1 MKRTKKRTKYL
12 LLLLI
17 LFVSVGYA
25 ILQSN
30 LTITGTT
37 SIQDSKWDIH
47 WNNVVITEGSVSTSN
62 ADKATIDNT
71 KTTVNYN
78 IVLDKPGDFYEFT
91 VDAVNEGTIDG
102 MIDVISSKLNNVE
115 ITTLPAYL
123 NYSITYSDGTPLQGN
138 QLLAANSSETYKVRI
153 EYKRDIEANQLPET
167 TQTLNLSFSV
177 TYKQATDDAVAV
189 DHSFNGHSWETIISN
204 VRSGNTSNYNVG
216 DTKEVDMGS
225 LGTHTLRIANKST
238 PTECSTTGFSQSAC
252 GFVLEFEDIITEHIM
267 NPYDSSVTTPGN
279 GHIGGWPA
287 SEMRTYVNSDI
298 YNSLPEEL
306 RNGIIN
312 TTVVSG
318 HGPDDSS
325 NFTSTDKL
333 YLLAIHEVYEDDRGD
348 TIDGIDYW
356 DTAYNNTRQLDYY
369 SSQNITT
376 SSYSGAIKQRN
387 GSNYEWWLR
396 SAYPYPNDRF
406 CTVSGTTGRWN
417 ASYRSSNTFGV
428 SPAFRIG

>member
-1 MKRTKKRTKYL
+1 MKKTKRRTKYL

-17 LFVSVGYA
+17 LFISVGYA

-30 LTITGTT
+30 LSIIGTT

-62 ADKATIDNT
+62 TDKATIDNT

-177 TYKQATDDAVAV
+177 TYKQATSGAIAVE
-189 DHSFNGHSWETIISN
+189 HSFNGHSWETIINN
-204 VRSGNTSNYNVG
+204 VRSGNTSIYNVG
-216 DTKEVDMGS
+216 DTKEVDMRDF
-225 LGTHTLRIANKST
+225 GTHTLRIANKST
-238 PTECSTTGFSQSAC
+238 PTECSTEGFSQTAC
-252 GFVLEFEDIITEHIM
+252 GFVLEFADIITTDRM
-267 NPYDSSVTTPGN
+267 NSANTNV
-279 GHIGGWPA
+279 GGWPA
-287 SEMRTYVNSDI
+287 SFMKTYVNDTI
-298 YNSLPEEL
+298 YDALPIEL
-306 RNGIIN
+306 RVGIIN

-318 HGPDDSS
+318 HGYEDSI

-333 YLLAIHEVYEDDRGD
+333 YLLSTHEVWQDVDGN
-348 TIDGIDYW
+348 TSDGIDYY

-369 SSQNITT
+369 KGLNITT
-376 SSYSGAIKQRN
+376 SSYTGAIKKDGN
-387 GSNYEWWLR
+387 DNCSWWLR
-396 SAYPYPNDRF
+396 SAVITKNNCFY
-406 CTVSGTTGRWN
+406 
-417 ASYRSSNTFGV
+417 SSTQRGFPLYDPAAEFYYGV